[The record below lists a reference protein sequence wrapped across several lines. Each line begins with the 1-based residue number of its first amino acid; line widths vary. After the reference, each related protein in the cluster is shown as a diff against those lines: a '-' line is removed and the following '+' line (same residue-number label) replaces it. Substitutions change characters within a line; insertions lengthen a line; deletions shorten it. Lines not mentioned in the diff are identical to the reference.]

1 MKVLLTL
8 FVLLFSIPA
17 HSSDDL
23 NGNKLVCSNE
33 RDATIYLT
41 AFEFKKN
48 FAVIQYQATNK
59 NPLSK
64 RRVEYETT
72 PEEIRIAPNEYYKYF
87 INRKN
92 LSVTRNRSEVNFQYK
107 NGECHLYEESIL
119 DFISKKLEKYKEGNL
134 LWEHS

>member
-134 LWEHS
+134 L